1 MKGVRLLL
9 FFAVAGTGALLGASA
24 SAAAPAKQISIE
36 YRGPLNEAVKKIA
49 AAGGINLVASGD
61 LKQEAEVYLKDV
73 SPEEAL
79 RTVAAAYHL
88 RIDQSGSIW
97 TLRPMTEAERL
108 AQPPPAPPAP
118 PAPPTPAGEPQD
130 SETATAPEAKEEPSP
145 SERATREAAD
155 ALQKSGPDRAKQKLR
170 QMAREQRKRI
180 REMTRRNRHPGSND
194 RVAQGSLTIDE
205 GETVHS
211 ATALGGSL
219 LVNGTVTGDAASFG
233 GSLSVNGHVA
243 GDATAIGG
251 SVHLGPNA
259 VVDGDVVAI
268 GGEVSKEEG
277 AEIGGDQTS
286 SDSLTSTGI
295 TSLLRT
301 LRKDAPN
308 RSDRGGNGE
317 AGHASWLHGLH
328 FAMPSFF
335 LWFALL
341 FAVGFMLMVFA
352 PNRMHQIES
361 DLKNEPL
368 KCALAGFVG
377 FIAVGILVFLLILLA
392 LTIVGLV
399 VSLPLLVVVPF
410 LTCLGVAMGMS
421 AVANEIGM
429 RLPFFRGRKTQAIV
443 LAVGTLVLLL
453 VAKVPVIG
461 PLAIAVLMTLAFG
474 AAIRTRFGQ
483 APKGVPQPI

>member
-1 MKGVRLLL
+1 MKGVRL
-9 FFAVAGTGALLGASA
+9 FFLVAVAATGALLRVPAN
-24 SAAAPAKQISIE
+24 AAAPAKISIE
-36 YRGPLNEAVKKIA
+36 YRGPLNEAVRKIA
-49 AAGGINLVASGD
+49 AAGGINLVTSGD
-61 LKQEAEVYLKDV
+61 LSQEVEVYLRGV
-73 SPEEAL
+73 TAEEAL
-79 RTVAAAYHL
+79 RTVAAAHHL

-97 TLRPMTEAERL
+97 TLRPLTDVERL
-108 AQPPPAPPAP
+108 AEPPPPAPPAP
-118 PAPPTPAGEPQD
+118 PAPRAAETPD
-130 SETATAPEAKEEPSP
+130 SETASPPEVNDE
-145 SERATREAAD
+145 
-155 ALQKSGPDRAKQKLR
+155 LQRSGPDRGKPVNPKLLK
-170 QMAREQRKRI
+170 KRI
-180 REMTRRNRHPGSND
+180 KEMTREMTRRHRRPGSSD

-205 GETVHS
+205 GETVHN

-233 GSLSVNGHVA
+233 GSLTVNGHVA

-259 VVDGDVVAI
+259 VVDGDVVAF
-268 GGEVSKEEG
+268 GGQVSKEEG

-286 SDSLTSTGI
+286 SDALTSTGI
-295 TSLLRT
+295 TSLLNA
-301 LRKDAPN
+301 LRKDKPN
-308 RSDRGGNGE
+308 SNHADNGA
-317 AGHASWLHGLH
+317 AGHGSWLHGLH
-328 FAMPSFF
+328 IGMPSFL
-335 LWFALL
+335 LWFAFL

-361 DLKNEPL
+361 DLKSEPL
-368 KCALAGFVG
+368 KCGLVGFVG
-377 FIAVGILVFLLILLA
+377 FVALIPLSAMLVITVVGILVVPVVLFLA
-392 LTIVGLV
+392 
-399 VSLPLLVVVPF
+399 
-410 LTCLGVAMGMS
+410 CLGVAMGMS

-429 RLPFFRGRKTQAIV
+429 RLPFFRGRKTQALV